1 MKPKQPWQ
9 RLRENRRQ
17 AERSIKLSLKNA
29 SVVSSV
35 AQSCPTLCDPMNCS
49 MPNFSVHH
57 QSQSLLKLVSLESVV
72 LSNHLI
78 LCLPLLILPSI
89 FPRIR
94 VFSNLSVLCI
104 RWSKYWSFSFSISP
118 SNEYGEDQFW
128 WSICSSWWSRTYGLT
143 GGRAPNR
150 LRGREL
156 LQYKAHML
164 HAWRPELSAEAS
176 QTFAGWGINETGIS
190 ISGKCDTTQDFLK
203 ARRTLRDH
211 IA

>member
-118 SNEYGEDQFW
+118 SNEY
-128 WSICSSWWSRTYGLT
+128 S
-143 GGRAPNR
+143 R
-150 LRGREL
+150 LRNRIALIVNKRVQNAVVGCNL
-156 LQYKAHML
+156 KK
-164 HAWRPELSAEAS
+164 
-176 QTFAGWGINETGIS
+176 TG
-190 ISGKCDTTQDFLK
+190 
-203 ARRTLRDH
+203 
-211 IA
+211 